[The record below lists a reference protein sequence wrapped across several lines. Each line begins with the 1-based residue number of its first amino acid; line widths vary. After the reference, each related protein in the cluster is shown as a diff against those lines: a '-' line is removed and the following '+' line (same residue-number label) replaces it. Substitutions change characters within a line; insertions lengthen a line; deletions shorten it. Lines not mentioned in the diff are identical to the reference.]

1 MFAAS
6 AMPAARDSFTPGAAT
21 KAGQSCT
28 FRSIDPCTV
37 AGAGAGAAVVEDPVV
52 AAVASPVVLWE
63 SVVGLAVVFP
73 SGLAVAVGPAAPVV
87 AGPVD
92 PAGAEELAGPAV
104 VEPTG
109 LAVVFPLG
117 PAVAVGPV
125 APVVVGEVD
134 PAGAE
139 ELEGPPA
146 EVEPAGP
153 AVVLGVAGPVGAGV
167 EGPVVNGAP
176 VVAVCAVVVLA
187 DDTPVMRGSYS
198 ALLLNLGKRKV
209 KVVLEPWLVTDG

>member
-73 SGLAVAVGPAAPVV
+73 SGL
-87 AGPVD
+87 
-92 PAGAEELAGPAV
+92 
-104 VEPTG
+104 
-109 LAVVFPLG
+109 
-117 PAVAVGPV
+117 AVAVGPV